1 MPPAPR
7 FRHARRAL
15 LGLALAWTLTPAP
28 RAAPLLPA
36 DILGP
41 APLDLPALL
50 APPPAPDS
58 LVARGEQELM
68 VRLQAERTPAQLA
81 LAQHYETLD
90 VFKLLA
96 PVLGPDCTAERLPL
110 IAELF
115 TQAYAAARPTI
126 AAAKTGWDRPRPYQF
141 NPALTP
147 VLARSTSTSY
157 PSGHATQ
164 AELFAVLL
172 TALVPER
179 AADWA
184 EQSARVRWSR
194 IVGGAH
200 YPSDTIAGQVLG
212 AALGHRMLASPRLR
226 AALDAARAELARHLA
241 RPAA

>member
-1 MPPAPR
+1 MAR
-7 FRHARRAL
+7 FPLAL
-15 LGLALAWTLTPAP
+15 LLPFAAGLAAS
-28 RAAPLLPA
+28 PLLGANP
-36 DILGP
+36 DYL
-41 APLDLPALL
+41 APGAIDLPALL

-58 LVARGEQELM
+58 IVARGEQELM
-68 VRLQAERTPAQLA
+68 VRLQAERTPAQIA
-81 LAQHYETLD
+81 LAKNYEELD

-96 PVLGPDCTAERLPL
+96 PVLGPGCTAKNLPL
-110 IAELF
+110 TAALF
-115 TQAYAAARPTI
+115 QQAHAAARPTI
-126 AAAKTGWDRPRPYQF
+126 AAAKTAWERPRPYQF

-147 VLARSTSTSY
+147 VLGRSTSTSY

-172 TALVPER
+172 AALVPEH

-212 AALGHRMLASPRLR
+212 AALGHRMLESPQLR
-226 AALDAARAELARHLA
+226 AALDAARVELARYLVK
-241 RPAA
+241 RAA